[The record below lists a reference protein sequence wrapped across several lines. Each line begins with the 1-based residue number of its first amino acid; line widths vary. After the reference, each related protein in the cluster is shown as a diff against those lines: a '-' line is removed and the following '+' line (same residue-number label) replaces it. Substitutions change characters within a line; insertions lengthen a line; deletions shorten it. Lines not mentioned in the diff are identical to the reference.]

1 MRRDELLQGL
11 LQCLTNQ
18 TYQDIEVLIVRSE
31 SDSTSSDDSD
41 NTVPPIRRLCAPKG
55 LAPARNKGLAE
66 ARGEIVCFLDDD
78 VLVKENFFE
87 TMALFFKKPELR
99 DVGGMT
105 AYDMASYPQRASPRW
120 RMRNWLGIT
129 PSLRPGDNTRL
140 GRSVPLS
147 FFERFS
153 GCRDVKWLP
162 GFCQAF
168 RREAVQGLSY
178 DEHAVVEDRDFS
190 MEVGRRWRLVICGD
204 LHLEHRYD
212 PQGRHSHTAQIGRAA
227 FGLGRSFAKR
237 RRYSKDWLTIFHVL
251 IGEFVIDLIVIARR
265 PTWQNFATPV
275 ARIRGYCSGLLSLRR
290 HPWQPAS
297 LHEQPAP
304 MVTD

>member
-1 MRRDELLQGL
+1 MRRNELLREL
-11 LQCLTNQ
+11 LQCLGNQ
-18 TYQDIEVLIVRSE
+18 THQDLEVLIVRSE
-31 SDSTSSDDSD
+31 GGWDHSGDLDSSFT
-41 NTVPPIRRLCAPKG
+41 TIRRVSAPKG

-78 VLVKENFFE
+78 VLVENNFFE
-87 TMALFFKKPELR
+87 TMALYFNKPELR

-105 AYDMASYPQRASPRW
+105 AYDMASYPQPVSPRW
-120 RMRNWLGIT
+120 RARNWLGIT

-162 GFCQAF
+162 GFCHAF
-168 RREAVQGLSY
+168 RREAIQSLSY

-212 PQGRHSHTAQIGRAA
+212 PQGRHSPTAQIGRAA

-237 RRYSKDWLTIFHVL
+237 RRYGKDWLTIFHVL
-251 IGEFVIDLIVIARR
+251 VGECLIDLIVIARW
-265 PTWQNFATPV
+265 PTWQNCKIPV
-275 ARIRGYCSGLLSLRR
+275 ARVRGYFSGLLSLRR
-290 HPWQPAS
+290 YPTQPAAQKAS
-297 LHEQPAP
+297 
-304 MVTD
+304 VGR